1 MINVWYRIKTGV
13 TCFIK
18 DNGTEWTAL
27 NLIPEVHDREQTA
40 FIQLRR
46 KPFLFIIRHGMD
58 VTDLLEVV
66 FPRKNETFQSI

>member
-18 DNGTEWTAL
+18 DNGTEWTEL

-46 KPFLFIIRHGMD
+46 KPFYL
-58 VTDLLEVV
+58 
-66 FPRKNETFQSI
+66 S